1 MKKLTKRSAAVL
13 LALPLM
19 AGGAAVLATPAHAST
34 VVQCSYEPPAAR
46 GGSIDAPAAPSK
58 DACARTAYTP
68 PAPPKV
74 TVTER
79 DIEARSVPS
88 VYSPEAAYH
97 REMSAIY
104 QQHAQVMTWY
114 TIFVTAALAIVV
126 GLVAWQMRDTK
137 TKTN

>member
-1 MKKLTKRSAAVL
+1 MKKLTQRSAAVL
-13 LALPLM
+13 LAFPLM
-19 AGGAAVLATPAHAST
+19 VGGAAVLAAPAHAST
-34 VVQCSYEPPAAR
+34 VAQCSYEP
-46 GGSIDAPAAPSK
+46 AAPSN
-58 DACARTAYTP
+58 DACARVAYTP

-137 TKTN
+137 TN